1 MGFDCEA
8 GNVLS
13 NLNGKVLLIFR
24 SSQSR
29 QQFCDQP
36 NVWSNFL
43 EYNFYDLPTYM
54 LSVII
59 LDRSRVQRRDFN
71 YEGQKF
77 GPPTY
82 LQFDG
87 RTKKPKI

>member
-13 NLNGKVLLIFR
+13 NLKGKVLLIFR
-24 SSQSR
+24 SSQSG

-54 LSVII
+54 LSVISVPLSRSETFFDGDCREQI
-59 LDRSRVQRRDFN
+59 FGFNYSRVN
-71 YEGQKF
+71 
-77 GPPTY
+77 
-82 LQFDG
+82 L
-87 RTKKPKI
+87 